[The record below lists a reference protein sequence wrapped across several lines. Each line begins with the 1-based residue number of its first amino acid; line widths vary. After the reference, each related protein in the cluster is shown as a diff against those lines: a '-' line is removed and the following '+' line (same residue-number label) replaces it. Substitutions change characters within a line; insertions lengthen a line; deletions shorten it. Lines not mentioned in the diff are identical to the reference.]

1 MDGGNYAGIPAAC
14 FAHDR
19 GDGVG
24 GDDNDDDKD
33 DNKDDYSI
41 NVKIFFYYVSECF
54 DMSWSIG

>member
-33 DNKDDYSI
+33 DDSI
-41 NVKIFFYYVSECF
+41 NVKVFFHYVSECF
-54 DMSWSIG
+54 VMGWSIG

>member
-33 DNKDDYSI
+33 DNKDDDSI
-41 NVKIFFYYVSECF
+41 NVKVFFITSLNVLT
-54 DMSWSIG
+54 

>member
-33 DNKDDYSI
+33 DDSI
-41 NVKIFFYYVSECF
+41 NVKVFFIMSLNVLSCF
-54 DMSWSIG
+54 VIAAQK